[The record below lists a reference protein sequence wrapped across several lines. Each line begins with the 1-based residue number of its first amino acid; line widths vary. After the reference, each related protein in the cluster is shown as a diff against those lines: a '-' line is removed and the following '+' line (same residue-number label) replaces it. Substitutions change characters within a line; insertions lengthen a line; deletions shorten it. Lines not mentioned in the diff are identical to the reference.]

1 MVLIFCRY
9 VRQAGGLCIIDEVQ
23 TGFGR
28 AGDYFWVFETQG
40 ELDQRREEKK
50 KLMFIIH
57 FYHNY
62 RCCTRY
68 SDYG

>member
-1 MVLIFCRY
+1 MLTFFRIILIFCRY
-9 VRQAGGLCIIDEVQ
+9 VRQAGGLCIVDEVQ

-50 KLMFIIH
+50 LELSRVH
-57 FYHNY
+57 TLHAQH
-62 RCCTRY
+62 
-68 SDYG
+68 